1 MIINEQGETMGRFIV
16 KFFFYISKIIMKEKI
31 KKRAPRDRRPFFEIV
46 FRFIPE
52 DGAGIK

>member
-31 KKRAPRDRRPFFEIV
+31 KKRAPRDRRPFFKIV